1 LETGVG
7 LKTKSMNRKKFPQSI
22 ISSSFAALV
31 LGAIFFAPP
40 AVMAQKEF
48 TAEQIVESVIV
59 ISGTRPGL
67 AQVRKTG
74 LENGRMSRMTAEGRP
89 EEVRY
94 QRRFMAGDKIEKDKI
109 RLDQKTPQTEYTL
122 VKNGERIFGIIN
134 GSPFTPRADTTAE
147 FLSQQTRSIEALLR
161 YKENDS
167 KLASAGKDKQQGIDL
182 YVIDLTD
189 KANNK
194 TRYFISVKS
203 LRVLWLE
210 YEETPPDQTTPVKYM
225 KRFYDYRYAQSTLV
239 PYRTVVYVDGKQLM
253 ETRVM
258 TITYGVKMEN
268 SVFQHPDAAS
278 GQ

>member
-1 LETGVG
+1 
-7 LKTKSMNRKKFPQSI
+7 MNLKKFPQSI
-22 ISSSFAALV
+22 ISSVLAALA
-31 LGAIFFAPP
+31 LGAIFFAP
-40 AVMAQKEF
+40 ATAMAQKDF
-48 TAEQIVESVIV
+48 TAEQIGESVIIV
-59 ISGTRPGL
+59 AGTRPGL

-74 LENGRMSRMTAEGRP
+74 TENGRMSRMTAEGRA
-89 EEVRY
+89 EEIRY
-94 QRRFMAGDKIEKDKI
+94 QRRFVAGDKFEKDKI
-109 RLDQKTPQTEYTL
+109 RLDQKTAQTEFTL

-134 GSPFTPRADTTAE
+134 GSPFTPRAETTAE
-147 FLSQQTRSIEALLR
+147 FLSQQTHSIEALLR

-194 TRYFISVKS
+194 TRYFISVKT
-203 LRVLWLE
+203 LRVLRLE
-210 YEETPPDQTTPVKYM
+210 YEEAPPDQTTPVKFV

-239 PYRTVVYVDGKQLM
+239 PYRTVVYVDGKQVT

-258 TITYGVKMEN
+258 TITYGVKTDD

-278 GQ
+278 GSE

>member
-1 LETGVG
+1 
-7 LKTKSMNRKKFPQSI
+7 MNRKKFPQSI
-22 ISSSFAALV
+22 ISNLFAALA
-31 LGAIFFAPP
+31 LGAIFFAPST
-40 AVMAQKEF
+40 AMAQKEF

-59 ISGTRPGL
+59 VSGTRPGL

-74 LENGRMSRMTAEGRP
+74 LENGRLSRMTTEGRA

-94 QRRFMAGDKIEKDKI
+94 QRRFIAGDKIEKDKI
-109 RLDQKTPQTEYTL
+109 RVDQKTAQAEFTL

-134 GSPFTPRADTTAE
+134 GSPFTPRAETTAE
-147 FLSQQTRSIEALLR
+147 FLSEQTRSIDALLR

-210 YEETPPDQTTPVKYM
+210 YEETTPGQTAPVKIM

-239 PYRTVVYVDGKQLM
+239 PYRTVVYVDGKQST

-258 TITYGVKMEN
+258 SITYGVKTED
-268 SVFQHPDAAS
+268 SVFQHPDGAS
-278 GQ
+278 GSE

>member
-1 LETGVG
+1 MTL
-7 LKTKSMNRKKFPQSI
+7 RKLPQSI
-22 ISSSFAALV
+22 ISSVFAALA
-31 LGAIFFAPP
+31 LGAIFFAP
-40 AVMAQKEF
+40 ATAMAQKEF
-48 TAEQIVESVIV
+48 TAEQIVESLIV

-74 LENGRMSRMTAEGRP
+74 LENGRMSRMTSEGRP

-94 QRRFMAGDKIEKDKI
+94 QRRFIAGDKFEKDKI
-109 RLDQKTPQTEYTL
+109 RLDQKTAQTEFTL

-134 GSPFTPRADTTAE
+134 GSPFTPRAETTAE
-147 FLSQQTRSIEALLR
+147 FLSQQTHSIEALLR
-161 YKENDS
+161 YKENES
-167 KLASAGKDKQQGIDL
+167 KLSSAGKDKQQGIDL

-210 YEETPPDQTTPVKYM
+210 YEEALPAQTTPIKFM

-239 PYRTVVYVDGKQLM
+239 PYRTVVYVDGKQAT

-258 TITYGVKMEN
+258 TITYGVKTDD

-278 GQ
+278 GSE

>member
-1 LETGVG
+1 
-7 LKTKSMNRKKFPQSI
+7 MKFGKLPQSI
-22 ISSSFAALV
+22 ISSSFAALA
-31 LGAIFFAPP
+31 LGAIFFAPST
-40 AVMAQKEF
+40 AMAQKEF
-48 TAEQIVESVIV
+48 TAEQIVESVIIV
-59 ISGTRPGL
+59 SGTRPGL

-94 QRRFMAGDKIEKDKI
+94 QRRFIAGDKIEKDKV
-109 RLDQKTPQTEYTL
+109 RLDQKSAQTEFTL

-134 GSPFTPRADTTAE
+134 GSPFTPRAETTAE
-147 FLSQQTRSIEALLR
+147 FLSLQTRSIEALLR

-182 YVIDLTD
+182 YVIDLID

-210 YEETPPDQTTPVKYM
+210 YEETTPGQTTPVKFM

-239 PYRTVVYVDGKQLM
+239 PYRTVMYVDGKQST

-258 TITYGVKMEN
+258 TITYGVKTEE

-278 GQ
+278 GNE